1 MAQLPEG
8 VTMDKLLSL
17 YEQRKRMMEKRA
29 AFFQTEEGKLYNRS
43 KAKLYYKANKEKVLA
58 KMAERR
64 ADKREEQNDKALD
77 YYYNN
82 REAILARG
90 KERRAEKA
98 AAKRAVE
105 AAAVAERAV
114 MTFSPPPAPPT
125 PSQPLQPSSYHE

>member
-29 AFFQTEEGKLYNRS
+29 AFFQTEEGKTYNRT
-43 KAKLYYKANKEKVLA
+43 KAKLYYEANKEKVLA

-64 ADKREEQNDKALD
+64 IGKQDEQNEKALD

-82 REAILARG
+82 REAILARA
-90 KERRAEKA
+90 KEKRAGKA

-105 AAAVAERAV
+105 AAAVAQRAV
-114 MTFSPPPAPPT
+114 MTFSPPVATSSIHPPLE
-125 PSQPLQPSSYHE
+125 PLQE

>member
-17 YEQRKRMMEKRA
+17 YEQRKRMLEKRA
-29 AFFQTEEGKLYNRS
+29 AFFQTEEGKLYNRA

-64 ADKREEQNDKALD
+64 VDKREEQNDKSLD

-90 KERRAEKA
+90 KERRA
-98 AAKRAVE
+98 AKRAVE
-105 AAAVAERAV
+105 AAAVTQRAV
-114 MTFSPPPAPPT
+114 MTFSPPPPAPT